1 MKHPSPLVLGITG
14 GIGSGKSVIARCLHI
29 MGIPVYK
36 SDNEARRLNNTHPTI
51 RQALT
56 QLVGNHVYLPDGS
69 LNKNVL
75 ANYLFESSTH
85 AEQVNAIIH
94 PIVKEDFLQWK
105 QRQHT
110 SWVAIESAILYE
122 SKFDSLADKV
132 LTVYAP
138 EAIRIERA
146 CLRDHTSPE
155 VIKAR
160 ILRQMADE
168 EKIRLS
174 DFTLHNDGNRAIL
187 PQIFDILANLLCPS
201 QK

>member
-1 MKHPSPLVLGITG
+1 MTQPPPLVLGITG

-29 MGIPVYK
+29 MGIPVYN
-36 SDNEARRLNNTHPTI
+36 SDNEARRLNNTHPII

-56 QLVGNHVYLPDGS
+56 QLVGNHVYLPNGS
-69 LNKNVL
+69 LNKTAL

-110 SWVAIESAILYE
+110 PWVAIESAILYE
-122 SKFDSLADKV
+122 SRFDSLADKV

-155 VIKAR
+155 VIQAR

-168 EKIRLS
+168 EKVRLS
-174 DFTLHNDGNRAIL
+174 DFILHNDGNRAIL